1 MELNDFLIEQLR
13 STPNPNFA
21 KIGRLAK
28 ETFDLEDSKEA
39 LRLRTSK
46 LYKKFIQKSEPSS
59 HFLMEETLK
68 KLGINPENI
77 VEAKFINHLKT
88 PSVNIKTKYSK
99 EEVTI
104 DNLLEKIQD
113 IIDKSFVNPII
124 LPESKPIKEEK
135 AFMFWS
141 SDKHVGAKTEKDSI
155 YENEYNRVVFKHR
168 MEKSLSPLIEAANY
182 FGRFDKVV
190 YADLGDSLDGWDGYT
205 TRGGHKLPQNMNNVE
220 AFSTYIEES
229 LSFFDKLINLNLANS
244 YEFIAQVNDNHSGNF
259 GQIANETLARILN
272 LKYPQVKTTIF
283 SKFVDHF
290 EYGAHTFMLCH
301 GKDSE
306 DLKHGL
312 PFIPNDKVSDWIRE
326 YISEKNINTEFKHFI
341 KGDLHQSNSFT
352 MKWGKYKNVL
362 SLYGSSKYIHNNF
375 GNTKGGLC
383 YDIVWKHNKKCLSDE
398 IMF

>member
-1 MELNDFLIEQLR
+1 MELNDFLIEQIK

-28 ETFDLEDSKEA
+28 ETFNLKETDEN
-39 LRLRTSK
+39 LRTKASRLHKK
-46 LYKKFIQKSEPSS
+46 LLLEQSPSS
-59 HFLMEETLK
+59 HFLMQETIK
-68 KLGINPENI
+68 KLGLNPEDI
-77 VEAKFINHLKT
+77 TEAKFINHLKT

-104 DNLLEKIQD
+104 DSLLDKIQS
-113 IIDKSFVNPII
+113 IIDKSSIVPEM
-124 LPESKPIKEEK
+124 LPEIVLLEEEK
-135 AFMFWS
+135 AFIFWS

-155 YENEYNRVVFKHR
+155 YENEYNREVFKNR
-168 MEKSLSPLIEAANY
+168 MLASIVPCVEAHHNL
-182 FGRFDKVV
+182 GRFDKIV
-190 YADLGDSLDGWDGYT
+190 YVDLGDSLDGWDGYT

-220 AFSTYIEES
+220 AFTTYIEES
-229 LSFFDKLINLNLANS
+229 LSFFDTLISLNLANS

-272 LKYPQVKTTIF
+272 LKYPQIKTTIF

-290 EYGAHTFMLCH
+290 IYGGHTFMLCH

-312 PFIPNDKVSDWIRE
+312 PFIPTDKVSDWIRE
-326 YISEKNINTEFKHFI
+326 YISEKKINTEYKHFI

-352 MKWGKYKNVL
+352 LKWGRYKNVL
-362 SLYGSSKYIHNNF
+362 SLYGGSKYIHNNF
-375 GNTKGGLC
+375 GNNKGGLC
-383 YDIVWKHNKKCLSDE
+383 YDIIWKHTSKCYSDE